1 MASLQQEYPLVLLGI
16 LEELAAMRHWLSFQ
30 DLCRMVSTR
39 FDLQHLTELRSLLF
53 SAACRDPCFPATLFR
68 DRVTPKG
75 LGTSPIGV
83 AADIV
88 TIFNLIQ
95 MTGVAPDE
103 AQASQPIKG
112 KPAPHIDQSPE
123 PSLQSSLPITDEVR
137 FSRCD
142 RVRTLSDSQTI
153 SGPIDPS
160 LLWPKSNYSFRKRAS
175 LPPDPLSLVSSSPPS
190 RARAVSFDWRHNTPL
205 FAGSGNIPGMQSI
218 YLPLETDSESSK
230 DSLSGDSAPRDPG
243 SEPGSEPGSQPGS
256 ERHSCVKKRDI
267 FKKDFHN
274 QSQLVP
280 QVTISTESQ
289 TPRGGVGRRGR
300 QELFSNR
307 SFELL
312 SNPYPSPTVGR
323 SSPERRA
330 KHESLDDLQDSTY
343 FGPGD
348 TIQEWSPLHLQP
360 PRAQRPGWADK
371 SLSLDDRVVG
381 LAGVGL
387 DGSEGSLQ
395 VRLTPSPTTNN
406 IAGGLSPP
414 KGWEG
419 NTIPALGGG
428 GLTACSRG
436 TQTDTMPDPRRLRS
450 LVHADR
456 LSFMTSMDDPDMMG
470 EDDISAIF
478 RFLDDMS
485 MCGSTGVLHPHDVGP
500 SAAQDTPE
508 ARRGRLG
515 QLQKLFHSLDGSD
528 DGGLK
533 ASVCKL
539 LLRMGQIERR
549 LESLSEVKAEISQV
563 LSFLQRLDE
572 KIQEQAIRGGGGSG
586 GRWLGPPSGG
596 GSSLGS
602 LSHSLTPGS
611 GGSSEPQPLSVSGH
625 SFGSLDWN
633 KWGSSQGKTETNG
646 GLSETEGGKK
656 GVHSRLASSKPEE
669 KSGADSKRPSVVSNS
684 SARDWTVS
692 FSKSKDGK
700 AQPGKKRQMDQSNNS
715 AQSHKLPLQK
725 HSHLVEPVFSS
736 SLLRQ
741 KGGGL
746 TNPGLSSG
754 LPCDPRLAGGGG
766 GAPVWTVED
775 REARMSPLELQAQ
788 ESLNPNNLEFWMEDI
803 YTPGY
808 DTLLRRKEADQR
820 RAKACKLGALIF
832 TAITIVL
839 VIVIPIA
846 TMSS

>member
-16 LEELAAMRHWLSFQ
+16 LEELAAMRPWLSFQ

-68 DRVTPKG
+68 DRVNPKG

-95 MTGVAPDE
+95 MTGGVPEE
-103 AQASQPIKG
+103 AQAAQPMKAQLG
-112 KPAPHIDQSPE
+112 PNIDQSPG
-123 PSLQSSLPITDEVR
+123 PSLQISLPIADEVR
-137 FSRCD
+137 FSSRD
-142 RVRTLSDSQTI
+142 RVRTLSDSQTL
-153 SGPIDPS
+153 SGPIDQS

-175 LPPDPLSLVSSSPPS
+175 LPPDPLSLVSSSPPG

-205 FAGSGNIPGMQSI
+205 FAGSGSIPGQAMQSI

-230 DSLSGDSAPRDPG
+230 DSLSGDSAPRDL
-243 SEPGSEPGSQPGS
+243 GSEPGSQPGS
-256 ERHSCVKKRDI
+256 ERHSCTKKRGI
-267 FKKDFHN
+267 FKMDFHN
-274 QSQLVP
+274 QSHLVP
-280 QVTISTESQ
+280 EVTISTVA
-289 TPRGGVGRRGR
+289 PRVGVGGRGR
-300 QELFSNR
+300 QELFTNR
-307 SFELL
+307 SFEML

-323 SSPERRA
+323 PSPERQA

-343 FGPGD
+343 FGPGG
-348 TIQEWSPLHLQP
+348 TIPEWSPLHPQP
-360 PRAQRPGWADK
+360 PRTRRPGWMDK
-371 SLSLDDRVVG
+371 SLSLDDR
-381 LAGVGL
+381 LVGL

-395 VRLTPSPTTNN
+395 RRLAPSPTTNS
-406 IAGGLSPP
+406 GEWLPLP

-419 NTIPALGGG
+419 TVSPRPEGEGWM
-428 GLTACSRG
+428 ACSTG
-436 TQTDTMPDPRRLRS
+436 TQTDTMPGTRHLRS
-450 LVHADR
+450 LVHADH
-456 LSFMTSMDDPDMMG
+456 LSFMTSMDNPDMLG
-470 EDDISAIF
+470 EDDISTIF

-485 MCGSTGVLHPHDVGP
+485 MCGSTGYIYPPDGGP

-515 QLQKLFHSLDGSD
+515 QLQRLFHSLDGSD

-539 LLRMGQIERR
+539 LLRMGQIEQS

-572 KIQEQAIRGGGGSG
+572 KMQEQAMGGRRGG
-586 GRWLGPPSGG
+586 RRLGPPSGG
-596 GSSLGS
+596 ESSLGAIS
-602 LSHSLTPGS
+602 HPLSPGS
-611 GGSSEPQPLSVSGH
+611 GGSSEPQPLSVSVH

-633 KWGSSQGKTETNG
+633 RWGKMEENRGV
-646 GLSETEGGKK
+646 SETKVGKK
-656 GVHSRLASSKPEE
+656 GVLSRQASC
-669 KSGADSKRPSVVSNS
+669 KSGVESKRPSIISIL

-692 FSKSKDGK
+692 FSKSKDDK
-700 AQPGKKRQMDQSNNS
+700 DQPGKTGQTDQSKSS
-715 AQSHKLPLQK
+715 AQSHKLPPQK
-725 HSHLVEPVFSS
+725 HSHLVEQVSNS
-736 SLLRQ
+736 SLFHQ

-754 LPCDPRLAGGGG
+754 LTSGLTSDLRLAEGR
-766 GAPVWTVED
+766 GAPVWTVEE
-775 REARMSPLELQAQ
+775 REARMSPLDLQAQ

-808 DTLLRRKEADQR
+808 STLLRRKEANQR

-832 TAITIVL
+832 TSITIIL

>member
-68 DRVTPKG
+68 DRVNPKG

-95 MTGVAPDE
+95 MTGGVPDD
-103 AQASQPIKG
+103 AQAAQPMKAQLG
-112 KPAPHIDQSPE
+112 PNIDQSPG
-123 PSLQSSLPITDEVR
+123 PSLQISLPIADEVR
-137 FSRCD
+137 FSSRD
-142 RVRTLSDSQTI
+142 RVRTLSDSQTL
-153 SGPIDPS
+153 SGPIDQS

-175 LPPDPLSLVSSSPPS
+175 LPPDPLSLVSSSPPG
-190 RARAVSFDWRHNTPL
+190 RARAVSFDWRHTTPM
-205 FAGSGNIPGMQSI
+205 FAGSGSIPVQAMQSI

-230 DSLSGDSAPRDPG
+230 DSLSGDSAPRDTG
-243 SEPGSEPGSQPGS
+243 SEPGSQPGSQPGS
-256 ERHSCVKKRDI
+256 ERHSCAKKRGI
-267 FKKDFHN
+267 FKMNFHN
-274 QSQLVP
+274 QSDLVP
-280 QVTISTESQ
+280 KVTISTE
-289 TPRGGVGRRGR
+289 TPRVGGRGR
-300 QELFSNR
+300 QELFTNR
-307 SFELL
+307 SFEVL
-312 SNPYPSPTVGR
+312 SNPYPSHTVCR
-323 SSPERRA
+323 PSPEHRA
-330 KHESLDDLQDSTY
+330 KHESLDDLLDSTY
-343 FGPGD
+343 FGPGG
-348 TIQEWSPLHLQP
+348 TIPEWSPLHRQP
-360 PRAQRPGWADK
+360 PRTHRPGWTDK
-371 SLSLDDRVVG
+371 SLSLDDR
-381 LAGVGL
+381 LVGL

-395 VRLTPSPTTNN
+395 RRLAPSPTTNN
-406 IAGGLSPP
+406 PGEWLPP
-414 KGWEG
+414 SKGWEG
-419 NTIPALGGG
+419 TVSPRPEEGGWM
-428 GLTACSRG
+428 ACSTG
-436 TQTDTMPDPRRLRS
+436 TQTDTMPGTRHLRS
-450 LVHADR
+450 LVHADH
-456 LSFMTSMDDPDMMG
+456 LSFMTSMDNPDMIG

-485 MCGSTGVLHPHDVGP
+485 MCGSTGYICQPDGGP

-508 ARRGRLG
+508 TRRGRLG
-515 QLQKLFHSLDGSD
+515 QLQRLFHSLDGSD

-539 LLRMGQIERR
+539 LLRMGQIEHS

-572 KIQEQAIRGGGGSG
+572 KMQEQAVGGSGG
-586 GRWLGPPSGG
+586 GRWLGPPSGSE
-596 GSSLGS
+596 SSLGA
-602 LSHSLTPGS
+602 LSHPLSPGS
-611 GGSSEPQPLSVSGH
+611 GGSSEPQPLSVSGI

-633 KWGSSQGKTETNG
+633 RWGKMEANRGVSDTKV
-646 GLSETEGGKK
+646 GKK
-656 GVHSRLASSKPEE
+656 GVLSRQASC
-669 KSGADSKRPSVVSNS
+669 KSGVDSKRPSVISIL

-692 FSKSKDGK
+692 FSKSKDVK
-700 AQPGKKRQMDQSNNS
+700 AQPGKTG
-715 AQSHKLPLQK
+715 
-725 HSHLVEPVFSS
+725 
-736 SLLRQ
+736 Q

-754 LPCDPRLAGGGG
+754 LTSDLRLAEGR
-766 GAPVWTVED
+766 GAPVWTVEES
-775 REARMSPLELQAQ
+775 EARMSPLDLQAQ

-808 DTLLRRKEADQR
+808 STLLRRKEANQR

-832 TAITIVL
+832 TSITIIL

>member
-1 MASLQQEYPLVLLGI
+1 DSALPIEYPLVLLGI

-95 MTGVAPDE
+95 MTGGAPDE
-103 AQASQPIKG
+103 AQAAQPIKA

-205 FAGSGNIPGMQSI
+205 FAGSGSIPGMQSI

-348 TIQEWSPLHLQP
+348 TIQEWSSLHLQP

-371 SLSLDDRVVG
+371 SLSLDDREVG

-406 IAGGLSPP
+406 VGGGLSPP

-572 KIQEQAIRGGGGSG
+572 KIQE
-586 GRWLGPPSGG
+586 WLGP
-596 GSSLGS
+596 
-602 LSHSLTPGS
+602 
-611 GGSSEPQPLSVSGH
+611 
-625 SFGSLDWN
+625 
-633 KWGSSQGKTETNG
+633 QGKTETNG

-656 GVHSRLASSKPEE
+656 GVLSRLASSKPEE
-669 KSGADSKRPSVVSNS
+669 KNGVDSKRPSVVSNL

-700 AQPGKKRQMDQSNNS
+700 AQPGKKRQMDQSKNS
-715 AQSHKLPLQK
+715 AQSHKHPLQK

-754 LPCDPRLAGGGG
+754 LPCDPRLAGGRG
-766 GAPVWTVED
+766 GAPVWTMED

-832 TAITIVL
+832 TAVTIVL

>member
-16 LEELAAMRHWLSFQ
+16 LEELAAMRPWLSFQ

-68 DRVTPKG
+68 DRVNPKG

-95 MTGVAPDE
+95 MTGGVPEE
-103 AQASQPIKG
+103 AQAAQPMKAQLG
-112 KPAPHIDQSPE
+112 PNIDQSPG
-123 PSLQSSLPITDEVR
+123 PSLQISLPIADEVR
-137 FSRCD
+137 FSSRD
-142 RVRTLSDSQTI
+142 RVRTLSDSQTL
-153 SGPIDPS
+153 SGPIDQS

-175 LPPDPLSLVSSSPPS
+175 LPPDPLSLVSSSPPG

-205 FAGSGNIPGMQSI
+205 FAGSGSIPGQAMQSI

-230 DSLSGDSAPRDPG
+230 DSLSGDSAPRDL
-243 SEPGSEPGSQPGS
+243 GSEPGSQPGS
-256 ERHSCVKKRDI
+256 ERHSCTKKRGI
-267 FKKDFHN
+267 FKMDFHN
-274 QSQLVP
+274 QSHLVP
-280 QVTISTESQ
+280 EVTISTVA
-289 TPRGGVGRRGR
+289 PRVGVGGRGR
-300 QELFSNR
+300 QELFTNR
-307 SFELL
+307 SFEML

-323 SSPERRA
+323 PSPERQA

-343 FGPGD
+343 FGPGG
-348 TIQEWSPLHLQP
+348 TIPEWSPLHPQP
-360 PRAQRPGWADK
+360 PRTRRPGWMDK
-371 SLSLDDRVVG
+371 SLSLDDR
-381 LAGVGL
+381 LVGL

-395 VRLTPSPTTNN
+395 RRLAPSPTTNS
-406 IAGGLSPP
+406 GEPEGE
-414 KGWEG
+414 GWM
-419 NTIPALGGG
+419 
-428 GLTACSRG
+428 ACSTG
-436 TQTDTMPDPRRLRS
+436 TQTDTMPGTRHLRS
-450 LVHADR
+450 LVHADH
-456 LSFMTSMDDPDMMG
+456 LSFMTSMDNPDMLG
-470 EDDISAIF
+470 EDDISTIF

-485 MCGSTGVLHPHDVGP
+485 MCGSTGYIYPPDGGP

-515 QLQKLFHSLDGSD
+515 QLQRLFHSLDGSD

-539 LLRMGQIERR
+539 LLRMGQIEQS

-572 KIQEQAIRGGGGSG
+572 KMQD
-586 GRWLGPPSGG
+586 
-596 GSSLGS
+596 
-602 LSHSLTPGS
+602 PGS
-611 GGSSEPQPLSVSGH
+611 GGSSEPQPLSVSVH

-633 KWGSSQGKTETNG
+633 RWGKMEENRGV
-646 GLSETEGGKK
+646 SETKVGKK
-656 GVHSRLASSKPEE
+656 GVLSRQASC
-669 KSGADSKRPSVVSNS
+669 KSGVESKRPSIISIL

-692 FSKSKDGK
+692 FSKSKDDK
-700 AQPGKKRQMDQSNNS
+700 DHS
-715 AQSHKLPLQK
+715 AQSHKLPPQK
-725 HSHLVEPVFSS
+725 HSHLVEQVSNS
-736 SLLRQ
+736 SLFHQ

-754 LPCDPRLAGGGG
+754 LTS
-766 GAPVWTVED
+766 GAPVWTVEE
-775 REARMSPLELQAQ
+775 REARMSPLDLQAQ

-808 DTLLRRKEADQR
+808 STLLRRKEANQR

-832 TAITIVL
+832 TSITIIL

>member
-16 LEELAAMRHWLSFQ
+16 LEELAAMRPWLSFQ

-68 DRVTPKG
+68 DRVNPKG

-95 MTGVAPDE
+95 MTGGVPEE
-103 AQASQPIKG
+103 AQAAQPMKAQLG
-112 KPAPHIDQSPE
+112 PNIDQSPG
-123 PSLQSSLPITDEVR
+123 PSLQISLPIADEVR
-137 FSRCD
+137 FSSRD
-142 RVRTLSDSQTI
+142 RVRTLSDSQTL
-153 SGPIDPS
+153 SGPIDQS

-175 LPPDPLSLVSSSPPS
+175 LPPDPLSLVSSSPPG

-205 FAGSGNIPGMQSI
+205 FAGSGSIPGQAMQSI

-243 SEPGSEPGSQPGS
+243 SEPGSQPGS
-256 ERHSCVKKRDI
+256 ERHSCTKKRGI
-267 FKKDFHN
+267 FKMDFHN
-274 QSQLVP
+274 QSHLVP
-280 QVTISTESQ
+280 EVTISTV
-289 TPRGGVGRRGR
+289 TPRVGGGGRGR
-300 QELFSNR
+300 QELFTNR
-307 SFELL
+307 SFEML
-312 SNPYPSPTVGR
+312 SNPYPSPMVGR
-323 SSPERRA
+323 PSPERQA

-343 FGPGD
+343 FGPGG
-348 TIQEWSPLHLQP
+348 TIPEWSPLHPQP
-360 PRAQRPGWADK
+360 PRTRRPGWTDK
-371 SLSLDDRVVG
+371 SLSLDDR
-381 LAGVGL
+381 LVGL

-395 VRLTPSPTTNN
+395 RRLAPSPTTNS
-406 IAGGLSPP
+406 GEWLPLL

-419 NTIPALGGG
+419 TVSPRPEGEGWM
-428 GLTACSRG
+428 ACSTG
-436 TQTDTMPDPRRLRS
+436 TQTDTMPGTRHLRS
-450 LVHADR
+450 LVHADH
-456 LSFMTSMDDPDMMG
+456 LSFMTSMDNPDMLG
-470 EDDISAIF
+470 EDDISTIF

-485 MCGSTGVLHPHDVGP
+485 MCGSTGYICPPDGGP

-515 QLQKLFHSLDGSD
+515 QLQRLFHSLDGSD

-539 LLRMGQIERR
+539 LLRMGQIEQS

-572 KIQEQAIRGGGGSG
+572 KMQEQA
-586 GRWLGPPSGG
+586 
-596 GSSLGS
+596 SSLG
-602 LSHSLTPGS
+602 
-611 GGSSEPQPLSVSGH
+611 PQPLSVSVH

-633 KWGSSQGKTETNG
+633 RWGKMEENRGV
-646 GLSETEGGKK
+646 SESKVGKK
-656 GVHSRLASSKPEE
+656 VLSRQASC
-669 KSGADSKRPSVVSNS
+669 KSGVDSKRPSIISIL

-692 FSKSKDGK
+692 SRNVIVCASVS
-700 AQPGKKRQMDQSNNS
+700 MCTDQSNSS
-715 AQSHKLPLQK
+715 AQSHKLPPQK
-725 HSHLVEPVFSS
+725 HSHLVEQVSNS
-736 SLLRQ
+736 SLFHQ

-754 LPCDPRLAGGGG
+754 LTSGLTSDLRLAEGR
-766 GAPVWTVED
+766 GAPVWTVEE
-775 REARMSPLELQAQ
+775 REARMSPLDLQAQ

-808 DTLLRRKEADQR
+808 STLLRRKEANQR

-832 TAITIVL
+832 TSITIIL

>member
-16 LEELAAMRHWLSFQ
+16 LEELAAMRPWLSFQ

-68 DRVTPKG
+68 DRVNPKG

-95 MTGVAPDE
+95 MTGGVPEE
-103 AQASQPIKG
+103 AQAAQPMKAQLG
-112 KPAPHIDQSPE
+112 PNIDQSPG
-123 PSLQSSLPITDEVR
+123 PSLQISLPIADEVR
-137 FSRCD
+137 FSSRD
-142 RVRTLSDSQTI
+142 RVRTLSDSQTL
-153 SGPIDPS
+153 SGPIDQS

-175 LPPDPLSLVSSSPPS
+175 LPPDPLSLVSSSPPG

-205 FAGSGNIPGMQSI
+205 FAGSGSIPGQAMQSI

-230 DSLSGDSAPRDPG
+230 DSLSGDSAPRDL
-243 SEPGSEPGSQPGS
+243 GSEPGSQPGS
-256 ERHSCVKKRDI
+256 ERHSCTKKRGI
-267 FKKDFHN
+267 FKMDFHN
-274 QSQLVP
+274 QSHLVP
-280 QVTISTESQ
+280 EVTISTVA
-289 TPRGGVGRRGR
+289 PRVGVGGRGR
-300 QELFSNR
+300 QELFTNR
-307 SFELL
+307 SFEML

-323 SSPERRA
+323 PSPERQA

-343 FGPGD
+343 FGPGG
-348 TIQEWSPLHLQP
+348 TIPEWSPLHPQP
-360 PRAQRPGWADK
+360 PRTRRPGWMDK
-371 SLSLDDRVVG
+371 SLSLDDR
-381 LAGVGL
+381 LVGL

-395 VRLTPSPTTNN
+395 RRLAPSPTTNS
-406 IAGGLSPP
+406 GEWLPLP

-419 NTIPALGGG
+419 TVSPRPEGEGWM
-428 GLTACSRG
+428 ACSTG
-436 TQTDTMPDPRRLRS
+436 TQTDTMPGTRHLRS
-450 LVHADR
+450 LVHADH
-456 LSFMTSMDDPDMMG
+456 LSFMTSMDNPDMLG
-470 EDDISAIF
+470 EDDISTIF

-485 MCGSTGVLHPHDVGP
+485 MCGSTGYIYPPDGGP

-515 QLQKLFHSLDGSD
+515 QLQRLFHSLDGSD

-539 LLRMGQIERR
+539 LLRMGQIEQS

-572 KIQEQAIRGGGGSG
+572 KMQEQAMGGRRGG
-586 GRWLGPPSGG
+586 RRLGPPSGG
-596 GSSLGS
+596 ESSLGAIS
-602 LSHSLTPGS
+602 HPLSPGS
-611 GGSSEPQPLSVSGH
+611 DCLSVI
-625 SFGSLDWN
+625 
-633 KWGSSQGKTETNG
+633 
-646 GLSETEGGKK
+646 
-656 GVHSRLASSKPEE
+656 
-669 KSGADSKRPSVVSNS
+669 SNS
-684 SARDWTVS
+684 PLLHTNARAGLLVCIQFVHIMYSIFIPAIMFDLCFSLPPIHPHFLFHIFVPPSMQTDQ
-692 FSKSKDGK
+692 SKS
-700 AQPGKKRQMDQSNNS
+700 S
-715 AQSHKLPLQK
+715 AQSHKLPPQK
-725 HSHLVEPVFSS
+725 HSHLVEQVSNS
-736 SLLRQ
+736 SLFHQ

-754 LPCDPRLAGGGG
+754 LTSGLTSDLRLAEGR
-766 GAPVWTVED
+766 GAPVWTVEE
-775 REARMSPLELQAQ
+775 REARMSPLDLQAQ

-808 DTLLRRKEADQR
+808 STLLRRKEANQR

-832 TAITIVL
+832 TSITIIL

>member
-16 LEELAAMRHWLSFQ
+16 LEELAAMRPWLSFQ

-68 DRVTPKG
+68 DRVNPKG

-95 MTGVAPDE
+95 MTGGVPEE
-103 AQASQPIKG
+103 AQAAQPMKAQLG
-112 KPAPHIDQSPE
+112 PNIDQSPG
-123 PSLQSSLPITDEVR
+123 PSLQISLPIADEVR
-137 FSRCD
+137 FSSRD
-142 RVRTLSDSQTI
+142 RVRTLSDSQTL
-153 SGPIDPS
+153 SGPIDQS
-160 LLWPKSNYSFRKRAS
+160 LLWPKANYSFLKRAS
-175 LPPDPLSLVSSSPPS
+175 LPPDPLSLVSSSPPG

-205 FAGSGNIPGMQSI
+205 FAGSGSIPGQAMQSI

-243 SEPGSEPGSQPGS
+243 SEPGSQPGS
-256 ERHSCVKKRDI
+256 ERHSCTKKRGI
-267 FKKDFHN
+267 FKMDFHN
-274 QSQLVP
+274 QSHLVP
-280 QVTISTESQ
+280 EVTISTV
-289 TPRGGVGRRGR
+289 TPRVGGGGRGR
-300 QELFSNR
+300 QELFTNR
-307 SFELL
+307 SFEML
-312 SNPYPSPTVGR
+312 SNPYPSPMVGR
-323 SSPERRA
+323 PSPG
-330 KHESLDDLQDSTY
+330 KNESLDDLQDSTY
-343 FGPGD
+343 FGPGG
-348 TIQEWSPLHLQP
+348 TIPEWSPLHPQP
-360 PRAQRPGWADK
+360 PRTRRPGWTDK
-371 SLSLDDRVVG
+371 SLSLDDR
-381 LAGVGL
+381 LVGL

-395 VRLTPSPTTNN
+395 RRLAPSPTTNS
-406 IAGGLSPP
+406 GEWLPLL

-419 NTIPALGGG
+419 TVSPRPEGEGWM
-428 GLTACSRG
+428 ACSTG
-436 TQTDTMPDPRRLRS
+436 TQTDTMPGTRHLRS
-450 LVHADR
+450 LVHADH
-456 LSFMTSMDDPDMMG
+456 LSFMTSMDNPDMLG
-470 EDDISAIF
+470 EDDISTIF

-485 MCGSTGVLHPHDVGP
+485 MCGSTGYICPPDGGP

-515 QLQKLFHSLDGSD
+515 QLQRLFHSLDGSD

-539 LLRMGQIERR
+539 LLRMGQIEQS

-572 KIQEQAIRGGGGSG
+572 KMQEQAVGGTRG

-596 GSSLGS
+596 ESSLGV
-602 LSHSLTPGS
+602 LSHPLSPGS
-611 GGSSEPQPLSVSGH
+611 DCLSVI
-625 SFGSLDWN
+625 
-633 KWGSSQGKTETNG
+633 
-646 GLSETEGGKK
+646 
-656 GVHSRLASSKPEE
+656 
-669 KSGADSKRPSVVSNS
+669 SNS
-684 SARDWTVS
+684 PHKCKSRFPCVYLVCSHMYSIFVPAIMFDLF
-692 FSKSKDGK
+692 FSLPPIHPHFLFHIFVPPSM
-700 AQPGKKRQMDQSNNS
+700 QTDQSNSS
-715 AQSHKLPLQK
+715 AQSHKLPPQK
-725 HSHLVEPVFSS
+725 HSHLVEQVSNS
-736 SLLRQ
+736 SLFHQ

-754 LPCDPRLAGGGG
+754 LTSGLTSDLRLAEGR
-766 GAPVWTVED
+766 GAPVWTVEE
-775 REARMSPLELQAQ
+775 REARMSPLDLQAQ

-808 DTLLRRKEADQR
+808 STLLRRKEANQR

-832 TAITIVL
+832 TSITIIL

>member
-16 LEELAAMRHWLSFQ
+16 LEELAAMRPWLSFQ

-68 DRVTPKG
+68 DRVNPKG

-95 MTGVAPDE
+95 MTGGVPEE
-103 AQASQPIKG
+103 AQAAQPMKAQLG
-112 KPAPHIDQSPE
+112 ANIDQSPG
-123 PSLQSSLPITDEVR
+123 PSLQISLPITDEVR
-137 FSRCD
+137 FSSRD
-142 RVRTLSDSQTI
+142 RVRTLSDSQTL
-153 SGPIDPS
+153 SGPIDQS

-175 LPPDPLSLVSSSPPS
+175 LPPDPLSLVSSSPPG

-205 FAGSGNIPGMQSI
+205 FAGSGSRPGQAMQSI

-243 SEPGSEPGSQPGS
+243 SQPGS
-256 ERHSCVKKRDI
+256 ERHSCTKKRGI
-267 FKKDFHN
+267 FKMDFHN
-274 QSQLVP
+274 QSHLVP
-280 QVTISTESQ
+280 EVTISTVA
-289 TPRGGVGRRGR
+289 PRVGVGGRGR
-300 QELFSNR
+300 QELFTNR
-307 SFELL
+307 SFEML

-323 SSPERRA
+323 PSPECQA

-343 FGPGD
+343 FGPGG
-348 TIQEWSPLHLQP
+348 TIPEWSPLHPQP
-360 PRAQRPGWADK
+360 PRTRRPGWMDK
-371 SLSLDDRVVG
+371 SLSLDDR
-381 LAGVGL
+381 LVGL
-387 DGSEGSLQ
+387 DGSQGSLQ
-395 VRLTPSPTTNN
+395 RRLAPSPTTHS
-406 IAGGLSPP
+406 GEWLPLS
-414 KGWEG
+414 KGWDGTVSPRPEG
-419 NTIPALGGG
+419 EGWM
-428 GLTACSRG
+428 ACSTG
-436 TQTDTMPDPRRLRS
+436 TQTDTMPGTRHLRS
-450 LVHADR
+450 LVHADH
-456 LSFMTSMDDPDMMG
+456 LSFMTSMDNPDMLG
-470 EDDISAIF
+470 EDDISTIF

-485 MCGSTGVLHPHDVGP
+485 MCGSTGYICPPDGGP

-515 QLQKLFHSLDGSD
+515 QLRRLFHSLDGSD

-539 LLRMGQIERR
+539 LLRMGQIEQS

-572 KIQEQAIRGGGGSG
+572 KMQEQAVGDRRG

-596 GSSLGS
+596 ESSLGA
-602 LSHSLTPGS
+602 LSHPLSPGS
-611 GGSSEPQPLSVSGH
+611 VCSHMYSIFVPAIMFDL
-625 SFGSLDWN
+625 FFSLPPIHPHF
-633 KWGSSQGKTETNG
+633 
-646 GLSETEGGKK
+646 LFHIF
-656 GVHSRLASSKPEE
+656 VP
-669 KSGADSKRPSVVSNS
+669 PSMQ
-684 SARDWTVS
+684 T
-692 FSKSKDGK
+692 
-700 AQPGKKRQMDQSNNS
+700 DQSNSS
-715 AQSHKLPLQK
+715 AQSHKLPPQK
-725 HSHLVEPVFSS
+725 HSHLVEQVSNS
-736 SLLRQ
+736 SLFHQ

-754 LPCDPRLAGGGG
+754 LTSGLTSDLRLAEGR
-766 GAPVWTVED
+766 GAPVWTVEE
-775 REARMSPLELQAQ
+775 REARMSPLDLQAQ

-808 DTLLRRKEADQR
+808 STLLRRKEANQR

-832 TAITIVL
+832 TSITIIL